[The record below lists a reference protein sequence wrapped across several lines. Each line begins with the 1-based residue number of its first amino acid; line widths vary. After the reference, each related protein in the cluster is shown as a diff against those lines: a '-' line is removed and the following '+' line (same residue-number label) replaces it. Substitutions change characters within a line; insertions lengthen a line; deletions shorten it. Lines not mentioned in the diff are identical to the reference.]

1 MNAPGHSAKHA
12 WDGRVIDR
20 RYRILR
26 QLGEGAMGA
35 VFVAEHLNLHKQVA
49 LKVVR
54 AEYAGNRE
62 VLARFAREAL
72 AGSRIDHPSVVA
84 ALDYG
89 SLEEGG
95 AYLVM
100 PLVVGK
106 CLTDIFLERGRLPWP
121 EAVELGAQIADA
133 LAAAWDKGFVHR
145 DLKPD
150 NILVEQRDPEGPLAR
165 VIDFGIAKLAQ
176 LSGAGRGA
184 PGAGPALTKEGA
196 IMGTPGYMAPEQ
208 ALGRTAT
215 HAADLYSLGVVLWEA
230 LVGQP
235 RWTGDT
241 VQAILRAQL
250 RETRPSVREACP
262 DAAVPLALD
271 RLIERLVSVRPEER
285 PETARDVRDQL
296 REIVRHAAVAPTRA
310 VSMPARVTSQ
320 SPFRHRVW
328 SVLTATALAGCLLGG
343 FLALAPATNEAAGTG
358 AESLPSGLSAELEPV
373 LHVLAHDDSKT
384 AREAAA
390 RRLLKQGVGTL
401 PEYAERLARLELAK
415 SCSDKKAVLSSLL
428 RLDDPRAQAG
438 WMRLASEP
446 KTGCGPR

>member
-1 MNAPGHSAKHA
+1 
-12 WDGRVIDR
+12 
-20 RYRILR
+20 
-26 QLGEGAMGA
+26 MGA

-100 PLVVGK
+100 PLVLGK

-150 NILVEQRDPEGPLAR
+150 NILVEPREQGGPLAR
-165 VIDFGIAKLAQ
+165 VIDFGIAKLAH

-184 PGAGPALTKEGA
+184 GAAGPALTKEGA

-235 RWTGDT
+235 RWTGDS
-241 VQAILRAQL
+241 VQEILRAQL

-262 DAAVPLALD
+262 DAAVPMALD
-271 RLIERLVSVRPEER
+271 RLVERLVSVRPEER

-296 REIVRHAAVAPTRA
+296 REIIRHAGVAPTRA
-310 VSMPARVTSQ
+310 VSMPARVTSK
-320 SPFRHRVW
+320 SPSRRRAW
-328 SVLTATALAGCLLGG
+328 SVLAGTALIVAMLGG
-343 FLALAPATNEAAGTG
+343 FIVLAPLEPSDGDALTA
-358 AESLPSGLSAELEPV
+358 AESLPSGLAAELEPV
-373 LHVLAHDDSKT
+373 LYVLVHDDSRV

-390 RRLLKQGVGTL
+390 RRLLKQGVGAL
-401 PEYAERLARLELAK
+401 PEYVEKLARLELAR
-415 SCSDKKAVLSSLL
+415 SCTDKKAVLGSLL
-428 RLDDPRAQAG
+428 RLGDARARAG
-438 WMRLASEP
+438 WNRLSSEP
-446 KTGCGPR
+446 KTGCGPRKDQDCLACLRRDLRDAGRR